1 MAKCQRTVRESTEE
15 LVVFE
20 RMRQKA
26 ESRADTEV
34 STGSYASNRFR
45 T

>member
-1 MAKCQRTVRESTEE
+1 MAKHQRAARELSEE
-15 LVVFE
+15 LAVSE

-34 STGSYASNRFR
+34 HSDCD
-45 T
+45 